1 MVQRSSALLV
11 LTLILASCGGP
22 PPEPPPPPP
31 LNPVGTYNVSIDAQG
46 QMVGGTLTIRE
57 SGERYAGYIDTDMG
71 GAAVADVLVEGQTM
85 TFSVPEAG
93 VAFEVTFDGDE
104 FSGSFDGAMGYGTI
118 TGVRR
123 PSR

>member
-1 MVQRSSALLV
+1 MVKRFSALLV
-11 LTLILASCGGP
+11 MTLILGACGGP

-57 SGERYAGYIDTDMG
+57 TGDRLSGYIDTDMG
-71 GAAVADVLVEGQTM
+71 GAAVSGVVVEGQTM

-93 VAFEVTFDGDE
+93 ISFEVTFEGDE
-104 FSGSFDGAMGYGTI
+104 FSGSFDGDMGYGTI
-118 TGVRR
+118 SGVRR
-123 PSR
+123 SSG